1 MADILDGREEYP
13 EVVNGAVFE
22 VDDAEEQVAA
32 LGA

>member
-22 VDDAEEQVAA
+22 GDDAEVDE
-32 LGA
+32 